1 MYVTDSNMSS
11 DDDGYLEAL
20 EKETQIL
27 EKRVVAAKS
36 HIMMVTCFDAT
47 TV

>member
-36 HIMMVTCFDAT
+36 HMMDTCFVAT

>member
-1 MYVTDSNMSS
+1 MSS
-11 DDDGYLEAL
+11 DEDGYLEAL

-36 HIMMVTCFDAT
+36 HIMMVTCFDINP
-47 TV
+47 V

>member
-1 MYVTDSNMSS
+1 MHVKDSHMSS
-11 DDDGYLEAL
+11 DDEGYLEAL

-47 TV
+47 NV